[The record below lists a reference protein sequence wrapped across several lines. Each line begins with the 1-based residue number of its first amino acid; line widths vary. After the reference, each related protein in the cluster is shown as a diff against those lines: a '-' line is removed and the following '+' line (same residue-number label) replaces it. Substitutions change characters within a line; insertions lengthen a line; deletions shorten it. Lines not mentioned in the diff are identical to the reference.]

1 MGKLQP
7 IQLRFIDGY
16 PPSLKPRVRV
26 RVHKSVVDFFQ
37 GIKFRGHRSVVDFFQ
52 GIKFNRHLGVV
63 AVKNHEWRRK
73 PRMARSAAEKTS
85 GGGTTKSGDGWPL
98 SPLSFFFLSLNQ
110 FERLACGN
118 LIAQEVVEAHFKRQ
132 I

>member
-16 PPSLKPRVRV
+16 PTSLKPRVRV

-52 GIKFNRHLGVV
+52 GIKFNRHMGVV

-85 GGGTTKSGDGWPL
+85 GGGTMKSGDGWPL

>member
-37 GIKFRGHRSVVDFFQ
+37 GIKF
-52 GIKFNRHLGVV
+52 NRHMGVV

-73 PRMARSAAEKTS
+73 PRMVRLTAEKTI
-85 GGGTTKSGDGWPL
+85 GGGTMKSGDGWPL
-98 SPLSFFFLSLNQ
+98 SPLNFSFLSLNQ

-118 LIAQEVVEAHFKRQ
+118 LIAQEVMEAHFKRQ

>member
-26 RVHKSVVDFFQ
+26 RVHKSVVDFFE
-37 GIKFRGHRSVVDFFQ
+37 
-52 GIKFNRHLGVV
+52 GIKFNRHMGVV

-73 PRMARSAAEKTS
+73 PRMPRSAAEKTS
-85 GGGTTKSGDGWPL
+85 GGGTMKSGDGWPL